1 VGATSSISARL
12 TDEHDRPAKSADSER
27 DRVSEPYGHEL
38 TADWTYIRF
47 HSGSRGRRGNYS
59 ESELEEW
66 AQRIE
71 RWRRDH
77 DVYAYF
83 NNDREGFAVRNALR
97 LKERLGV

>member
-1 VGATSSISARL
+1 VR
-12 TDEHDRPAKSADSER
+12 
-27 DRVSEPYGHEL
+27 
-38 TADWTYIRF
+38 
-47 HSGSRGRRGNYS
+47 RRGLASVASTAHSRVPEPAAISEASVNVGRAIKALTR

-71 RWRRDH
+71 RWRRDR

-97 LKERLGV
+97 LKVRNALRLKKRLGV

>member
-1 VGATSSISARL
+1 MPRSTSARVSAGLPGVTTPIVVPDGAVGPTKAL
-12 TDEHDRPAKSADSER
+12 TRESA
-27 DRVSEPYGHEL
+27 
-38 TADWTYIRF
+38 
-47 HSGSRGRRGNYS
+47 
-59 ESELEEW
+59 LEEW

-97 LKERLGV
+97 LKVRNALRLKERLGV

>member
-1 VGATSSISARL
+1 MRPESVRARCAGGGNPQGGRRS
-12 TDEHDRPAKSADSER
+12 TP
-27 DRVSEPYGHEL
+27 EL

-47 HSGSRGRRGNYS
+47 HSSSRGRRGNYS

-66 AQRIE
+66 GQRIE
-71 RWRRDH
+71 DWRRDD

-83 NNDREGFAVRNALR
+83 NNYREAFFAVRNALR